1 MKTLSITALALFMLF
16 VALPSFAQLDFGF
29 MAGGNFSK
37 LTDDLSSDYRTGF
50 HAGVFG
56 EIKTKKIGIQPEIL
70 FVTGGGETR
79 QGLFNGDLKLNY
91 IAVPVL
97 VNIYPV
103 SFLAIQFGPQ
113 FMYNT
118 LAELTS
124 TVGGGSSTRTV
135 VDDLIEQQ
143 IWAGN
148 IGLKVNLPLG
158 FRLSGRYVI
167 GSTSLAKD
175 SQVEGKQNFIMIS
188 LGKSLF

>member
-1 MKTLSITALALFMLF
+1 MKFNLF
-16 VALPSFAQLDFGF
+16 VLASLLMVFCTLPSLAQFEFGVKG
-29 MAGGNFSK
+29 GGNFSK

-50 HAGVFG
+50 HAGIFG
-56 EIKTKKIGIQPEIL
+56 EIKAKKIGIQPELL
-70 FVTGGGETR
+70 FVTGGGETN
-79 QGLFNGDLKLNY
+79 QGLFNGDLKLDY

-124 TVGGGSSTRTV
+124 SAGGMSTRV
-135 VDDLIEQQ
+135 LVDDLIEQRL
-143 IWAGN
+143 WAGN

-167 GSTSLAKD
+167 GSTSVAKD
-175 SQVEGKQNFIMIS
+175 SQVDGKQNFIMIS
-188 LGKSLF
+188 LGKSFF